1 MNLSM
6 QIILELYYMKKISIE
21 DSTIRNLNRKGIEG
35 YMEWQIRT
43 SKCCLIPTSK
53 WRFESSWISE
63 F

>member
-35 YMEWQIRT
+35 YME
-43 SKCCLIPTSK
+43 
-53 WRFESSWISE
+53 
-63 F
+63 